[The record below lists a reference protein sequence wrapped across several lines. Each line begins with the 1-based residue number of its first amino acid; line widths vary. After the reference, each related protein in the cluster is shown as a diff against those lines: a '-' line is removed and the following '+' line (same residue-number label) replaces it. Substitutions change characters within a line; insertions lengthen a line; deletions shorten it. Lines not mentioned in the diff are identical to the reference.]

1 MMKFSYKVEY
11 LKTVFSLGGIGDMC
25 YILILPGVICP
36 MPYGFAQ
43 KVTFLESNIKSRG
56 WNCPTSP
63 YIGPTNEDLYLD
75 TPEFTMPKHGKT
87 VCGSSVGSPYG

>member
-1 MMKFSYKVEY
+1 MNRVITRSYKFLPQIER
-11 LKTVFSLGGIGDMC
+11 
-25 YILILPGVICP
+25 YIVN
-36 MPYGFAQ
+36 
-43 KVTFLESNIKSRG
+43 KDNWK
-56 WNCPTSP
+56 